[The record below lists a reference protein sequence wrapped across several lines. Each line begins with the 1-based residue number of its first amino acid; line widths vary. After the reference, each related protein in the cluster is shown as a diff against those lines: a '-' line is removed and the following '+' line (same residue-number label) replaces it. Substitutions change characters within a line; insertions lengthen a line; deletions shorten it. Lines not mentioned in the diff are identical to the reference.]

1 MWELLV
7 LYAVKLDLIDFQ
19 LRIIHL
25 SSFWK
30 CGILN
35 VMSYKWALTKNIVSN
50 IVIKVCFSVL
60 KCWTWHSKCSVV
72 TNVCPAL
79 YKYSAINQ
87 FRIGHNFWHLNL
99 IKALLSLVLWPELVS
114 LTLSLH
120 QSKFGDNW
128 QLSFL
133 PHSKVS
139 NLFFASLQ
147 EFATDPWD
155 YWR

>member
-1 MWELLV
+1 MERFHLRYSYSACVRAVGTLCCQTRFNWFSTENTLRRLLEMWN
-7 LYAVKLDLIDFQ
+7 
-19 LRIIHL
+19 
-25 SSFWK
+25 S
-30 CGILN
+30 N

-139 NLFFASLQ
+139 NLFFASL
-147 EFATDPWD
+147 
-155 YWR
+155 